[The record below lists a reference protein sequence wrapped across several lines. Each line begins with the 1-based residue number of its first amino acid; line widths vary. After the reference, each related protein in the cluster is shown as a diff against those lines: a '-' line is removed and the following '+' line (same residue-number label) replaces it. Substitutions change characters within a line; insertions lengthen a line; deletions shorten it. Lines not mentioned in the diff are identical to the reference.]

1 MHAPGTARG
10 SCAAPIQR
18 RRYRRPP
25 PASERLLHAEDR
37 RFVTALRERSTTI
50 AAAAV
55 PGGTGR
61 RPDVIERTLART
73 AQSDIPA
80 ALATARDEL
89 MPYLRPGG
97 GAPKP
102 RPEAYAH
109 ADIPPELLSRAT
121 SFASSLA

>member
-50 AAAAV
+50 AAAADLI
-55 PGGTGR
+55 GR
-61 RPDVIERTLART
+61 FTSMVKDKT
-73 AQSDIPA
+73 PA
-80 ALATARDEL
+80 VLDSWLHEAEASALATFAAGLRRAERAVEQRASRRKGQPAQGRQARDVWPDRL
-89 MPYLRPGG
+89 
-97 GAPKP
+97 
-102 RPEAYAH
+102 
-109 ADIPPELLSRAT
+109 
-121 SFASSLA
+121 